1 MIRFVI
7 LFVVLLLV
15 MFTLELTHP
24 VQSAVVLPWTSLLAS
39 ISAWLVGI
47 FDPEVISYGKVLQHR
62 ASGIGVSIEPG
73 CNGIEAVIIL
83 TAAVLAYPSSW
94 LMKGIGIVLGFFAIQ
109 AVNVLRVITLFYLA
123 AWNKEVFEFAHLYL
137 WQVLIMLDV
146 LIVWLVWVRQVAR
159 REAMVEPVAA

>member
-1 MIRFVI
+1 M
-7 LFVVLLLV
+7 
-15 MFTLELTHP
+15 
-24 VQSAVVLPWTSLLAS
+24 
-39 ISAWLVGI
+39 
-47 FDPEVISYGKVLQHR
+47 
-62 ASGIGVSIEPG
+62 
-73 CNGIEAVIIL
+73 
-83 TAAVLAYPSSW
+83 LAYPSSW